1 MTTVPVVD
9 ANERALMLSIS
20 IASPACN
27 KWPLVVV
34 AVPPSFFHRMFPA
47 PVSTEMRACVAVDG
61 TVSADAVVV
70 IDSAYWPPV
79 TFVGIQGATSDFA
92 A

>member
-1 MTTVPVVD
+1 VAARD
-9 ANERALMLSIS
+9 RALMLSIS

-27 KWPLVVV
+27 KCPDVVV

-47 PVSTEMRACVAVDG
+47 PVSTLIKAWVAEDG
-61 TVSADAVVV
+61 TVKADAVVV
-70 IDSAYWPPV
+70 ILRAYWPPV
-79 TFVGIQGATSDFA
+79 TFVGIHGATSDFA